1 MSGAST
7 RRPSEH
13 AFARVTRPH
22 GTTLKESCARLG
34 LQNVRIHVCSRK
46 ALMHPAGEADF
57 KLPLSHDTLV
67 DLVDKG
73 KRAWCGW
80 SIFSKSLAVKPTQS
94 MCGGCFG
101 VEANTV
107 NVRLTRVGIYTISKE
122 KTPFR

>member
-57 KLPLSHDTLV
+57 KLPLSRETLI
-67 DLVDKG
+67 DLVGHGSVVRLEHLFK
-73 KRAWCGW
+73 K
-80 SIFSKSLAVKPTQS
+80 F
-94 MCGGCFG
+94 GG
-101 VEANTV
+101 EAYTV
-107 NVRLTRVGIYTISKE
+107 NVRRV
-122 KTPFR
+122 FWR